1 MPRTQIQITPADIEA
16 CCGYIASYPAAYPL
30 RRPLPTTPGRRYQAI
45 LAAGRDAIAYI
56 LIDALKLVPNY
67 QALTKA
73 IRAGHQGNATD
84 FDAINRLGAVAL
96 GLLED
101 AQ

>member
-1 MPRTQIQITPADIEA
+1 MPRIQVKITPADITA
-16 CCGYIASYPAAYPL
+16 ACGYIAANRAVHAAL
-30 RRPLPTTPGRRYQAI
+30 RRPLPTTPGRRQQAI
-45 LAAGRDAIAYI
+45 IAAGRDAIAHI
-56 LIDALKLVPNY
+56 LIDTLHLVPNW

-73 IRAGHQGNATD
+73 IRAGHGADAD
-84 FDAINRLGAVAL
+84 FAAINRQGAVAL